1 MKDLKLPEM
10 SREERNRAWR
20 ELNVDDIIVEIE
32 YSPWANSHSV
42 KERKVVRRTPKGF
55 IRLDNDVLLKR
66 FEYEYYTITKEL
78 EEWFEKI
85 KLEEEIMSLVS
96 QVYRDKRNFKSN
108 LDYTDALKLKEIL
121 ERTINSTL

>member
-1 MKDLKLPEM
+1 M
-10 SREERNRAWR
+10 SREERDKAWR

-32 YSPWANSHSV
+32 YSTWTSSHSV

-66 FEYEYYTITKEL
+66 FESAYYTITKEL
-78 EEWFEKI
+78 KEWYEKI

-96 QVYRDKRNFKSN
+96 QIYRDKRNFKSN
-108 LDYTDALKLKEIL
+108 LDHMDALKLKEIL
-121 ERTINSTL
+121 EKTINSSQS